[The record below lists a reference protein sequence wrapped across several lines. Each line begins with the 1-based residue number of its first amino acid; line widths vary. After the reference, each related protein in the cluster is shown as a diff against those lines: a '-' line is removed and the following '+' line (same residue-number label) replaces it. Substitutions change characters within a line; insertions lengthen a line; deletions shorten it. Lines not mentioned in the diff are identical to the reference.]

1 MHVDF
6 EERNAFFL
14 DLRTALSGFV
24 GRLFEEN
31 GLFAG
36 DKGAGSTCFMAHLVR
51 FFAFLDSD
59 SSMGSSLW

>member
-36 DKGAGSTCFMAHLVR
+36 DNGAGSTCFMAHLVR